1 MTDREELFDK
11 LCTLIPDIDT
21 RSRLYL
27 ILDKYEISKR
37 ETAVALLKTDR
48 NEYLLQA
55 FIVAKTVKGCTKR
68 TLTYYA
74 TTVRFVFQYI
84 GKTADDITTEDIRL
98 YIAKRI
104 YQDRVSKTTVGN
116 EIRNLRSFFG
126 YLYQEELLKQN
137 PMFRIDTIK
146 KEKTKKSAYKHCILW
161 QIPKTPRFPSVPD
174 PGLPSA
180 ALRSAPGTGLDK
192 R

>member
-48 NEYLLQA
+48 NEYLLQS

-104 YQDRVSKTTVGN
+104 
-116 EIRNLRSFFG
+116 
-126 YLYQEELLKQN
+126 
-137 PMFRIDTIK
+137 
-146 KEKTKKSAYKHCILW
+146 
-161 QIPKTPRFPSVPD
+161 
-174 PGLPSA
+174 
-180 ALRSAPGTGLDK
+180 
-192 R
+192 